1 MNRLLRRLALAA
13 LTLVMA
19 PLSANDEVQLIEVI
33 FAEVEVG
40 TPEYRSRL
48 LLGERYLR
56 LDDGDDAGDYILF
69 DRVSGEIHSFNHE
82 DETHLH
88 INPPPTDMPEFELDF
103 SRSSQVLKEAPP
115 INNQQPVEH
124 VFTANGDECR
134 KSVNVTG
141 LMPEVLQQLKAY
153 QQTLA
158 AQAMQTVERVPAAMR
173 KPCYMANNYLYPTA
187 HLDVGFP
194 LYVEDYDGSKQR
206 LIGFSQVIKPTRL
219 MQFSAGYRLYYATE
233 PSSTGE

>member
-1 MNRLLRRLALAA
+1 MHRLLRGLTLAV

-33 FAEVEVG
+33 FAEVEAG

-48 LLGERYLR
+48 LLGDAYLR

-69 DRVSGEIHSFNHE
+69 DRGSGEIHSFNHE

-88 INPPPTDMPEFELDF
+88 INPPLTDTLEFELEF
-103 SRSSQVLKEAPP
+103 TKSSTVLEESPP
-115 INNQQPVEH
+115 VNNQQPVEH
-124 VFTANGDECR
+124 VFTANGNECR

-187 HLDVGFP
+187 YLDVGFP
-194 LYVEDYDGSKQR
+194 LYVEDYDGSKRR
-206 LIGFSQVIKPTRL
+206 LIGFSQVTKPARL

-233 PSSTGE
+233 PSSAGE